1 MRLTTTIT
9 RLRVWAKAI
18 RMQRFLAYVARSYWH
33 HEGAKGAA
41 YLTFTSLFAVVPVMT
56 VTYAILALIP
66 QLKGVGLEIQQYM
79 FRHFVPSSSH
89 QLEQYF
95 AGFAEQAANLTGIGL
110 VMLVVTS
117 VMMLRHIEAAFN
129 RIWHVTESRKGMSG
143 LLMYWAFLS
152 IGPLLMGVAFA
163 IPSYAASQTF
173 LSNLTGETYGSEL
186 FVRVLPLIMSACAF
200 SLAYVAIPNTVVPLR
215 HGVAGGVLAALCFE
229 AARRLLASFV
239 GHFPSYQLIYG
250 AFAAVPLF
258 LLWIYISWS
267 ILLLGAE
274 FVQALTNYRVSLRR
288 PYSALGQ
295 VMDVLHL
302 LYSYQQK
309 GHSCSESA
317 LLTELPGLSLDDWET
332 YKQTLQQNHLIASTE
347 RGDMMLSRS
356 LQHLTLFGLFAMLH
370 PQALELKTSDHVAWQ
385 RALQE
390 RFDAGIAELSSHWD
404 VPLATLF
411 ELEPGTR

>member
-9 RLRVWAKAI
+9 RLRLWAKAV
-18 RMQRFLAYVARSYWH
+18 RLQRFLAFVARSYWH

-56 VTYAILALIP
+56 VTYSILALIP

-79 FRHFVPSSSH
+79 FQHFVPSSSH
-89 QLEQYF
+89 QLQQYL
-95 AGFAEQAANLTGIGL
+95 ASFAEQAANLTGIGL

-117 VMMLRHIEAAFN
+117 VMMLRHIEKAFN

-143 LLMYWAFLS
+143 LLLYWAFLS

-163 IPSYAASQTF
+163 IPSYVASQAL
-173 LSNLTGETYGSEL
+173 LSDLTGETYSSEL
-186 FVRVLPLIMSACAF
+186 FVRMLPLIMSACAF
-200 SLAYVAIPNTVVPLR
+200 SLAYVAIPNTPVPVR
-215 HGVAGGVLAALCFE
+215 HGLAGGVLAALCFE
-229 AARRLLASFV
+229 VARRLLASFV

-288 PYSALGQ
+288 PHSMLGQ

-302 LYSYQQK
+302 LYLYQHK
-309 GHSCSESA
+309 GQGCSESA
-317 LLTELPGLSLDDWET
+317 LLTELPGLSLDDWEN
-332 YKQTLQQNHLIASTE
+332 YKHVLQHNKLIATTDG
-347 RGDMMLSRS
+347 GDMILSRS
-356 LQHLTLFGLFAMLH
+356 LQHLTLFGLFALLY
-370 PQALELKTSDHVAWQ
+370 PQALELKTSQRVPWQ
-385 RALQE
+385 RTLQA
-390 RFDAGIAELSSHWD
+390 RFDNGIAMLEGHWD
-404 VPLATLF
+404 VPLAALF
-411 ELEPGTR
+411 ESESGKG